1 MNWVK
6 CKVVLFWIPNIFLFV
21 CLSNYSSN
29 LLRFST
35 WIKLTALSGEELHIA
50 INCYS
55 SVVLIQLKFNLKEKL
70 LNESELL
77 IFKVF
82 PRLHRLFHSPDNY
95 YLVPLSIRKLL
106 SRPTC
111 SELYRISAQAE
122 MNVHKSIHQLQP
134 KVISLKLTYN
144 LHTPSHVKQKTLN
157 SHALL

>member
-1 MNWVK
+1 MLQMYDIAPILFIFFFMRNWVK
-6 CKVVLFWIPNIFLFV
+6 CKVASFWIPWIFLFV

-82 PRLHRLFHSPDNY
+82 PRLHRLWLLPCATLHLQVAEPS
-95 YLVPLSIRKLL
+95 YLLWTLL
-106 SRPTC
+106 DLGPGSDERT
-111 SELYRISAQAE
+111 
-122 MNVHKSIHQLQP
+122 
-134 KVISLKLTYN
+134 
-144 LHTPSHVKQKTLN
+144 
-157 SHALL
+157 